1 MEYNFNDNLK
11 NEWLSKCDDSIRDIA
26 DEFLNITKYISTD
39 IFDDYLSK
47 ALKEMLDYYDI
58 NQIIY
63 IQFFIPEDS
72 FKKSNYWVIK
82 KLINFINNDK
92 YIITINSD
100 ITSFNSNYPIII
112 ADDASYSGSQICI
125 NIEDYIN
132 LKNYKLF
139 ILIPFI
145 SKIAI
150 ERIKSYDNNIKFIE
164 KNRYELKPLN
174 ELMEIE
180 KIKRLFTY
188 YGNYS
193 VTQYPIYFNHKVADS
208 YSSFPQIYSYGIIPN
223 QKNKEI
229 ISYCK
234 TKMIPLTTRFDEVER
249 IIFLNNCNNIIINS
263 NNYDIN
269 NPIYPIPPYRN

>member
-132 LKNYKLF
+132 LKNYKSHH
-139 ILIPFI
+139 IIKLIKWQYI
-145 SKIAI
+145 
-150 ERIKSYDNNIKFIE
+150 N
-164 KNRYELKPLN
+164 LK
-174 ELMEIE
+174 
-180 KIKRLFTY
+180 
-188 YGNYS
+188 
-193 VTQYPIYFNHKVADS
+193 
-208 YSSFPQIYSYGIIPN
+208 
-223 QKNKEI
+223 
-229 ISYCK
+229 
-234 TKMIPLTTRFDEVER
+234 
-249 IIFLNNCNNIIINS
+249 
-263 NNYDIN
+263 
-269 NPIYPIPPYRN
+269 